1 MNPLSFLRLRK
12 NPRNVATPAGH
23 VDLYVDASGNLVL
36 EEPDGTKTTVGSVGG
51 GGTWGSI
58 TGTLSAQ
65 TDLQSALN
73 AKVATASLADE
84 SLDLTFGSTLTSSAG
99 AINLGSG
106 VIVLDGG
113 GGNAVFATDIEI
125 TEVAKGLILKSP
137 DGTRWRVEVTDAGAL
152 TTTSL

>member
-23 VDLYVDASGNLVL
+23 VDLYVDAGGNLVL
-36 EEPDGTKTTVGSVGG
+36 EEPDGAKTTVGSVGG

-113 GGNAVFATDIEI
+113 GGNATFAIDIEVTNASAGVI
-125 TEVAKGLILKSP
+125 IKSAN
-137 DGTRWRVEVTDAGAL
+137 GTRWRIGVTNAGAL
-152 TTTSL
+152 TTASL